1 MKIKKL
7 LCAVLAA
14 VAVLPTV
21 SAFAMSTAE
30 FDNGM
35 RNGINYFNR
44 GLYYEA
50 RDEFQWFCDYNWGNM
65 NSGQQQYAL
74 DYLGAAKQKT
84 ALWEKIEKKKK
95 ALTDFL
101 NDGIY
106 SYYDKIKADPYS
118 DYASDSEFE
127 YSTHLPVNYA
137 FFNMDNDP
145 LGSEELVT
153 YTRINFDSEY
163 PQYCFSVWNYNRM
176 GQVFSVMSKREQNTR
191 MMYQYGVVGMNGKN
205 YICECTG
212 ETNSSHVLKIRNLY
226 EYSDGALTKVKSV
239 YYADY
244 VDAYQIA
251 DDPEMYL
258 IDGQNV
264 SKSACE
270 NLINQI
276 DNNIMFF

>member
-7 LCAVLAA
+7 LCAALAA
-14 VAVLPTV
+14 VTAMPTV

-106 SYYDKIKADPYS
+106 SYYDKIKA
-118 DYASDSEFE
+118 E
-127 YSTHLPVNYA
+127 
-137 FFNMDNDP
+137 
-145 LGSEELVT
+145 
-153 YTRINFDSEY
+153 R
-163 PQYCFSVWNYNRM
+163 
-176 GQVFSVMSKREQNTR
+176 
-191 MMYQYGVVGMNGKN
+191 GVILWQK
-205 YICECTG
+205 
-212 ETNSSHVLKIRNLY
+212 K
-226 EYSDGALTKVKSV
+226 
-239 YYADY
+239 
-244 VDAYQIA
+244 
-251 DDPEMYL
+251 
-258 IDGQNV
+258 
-264 SKSACE
+264 
-270 NLINQI
+270 
-276 DNNIMFF
+276 

>member
-1 MKIKKL
+1 MEIKKL
-7 LCAVLAA
+7 LCAALAA
-14 VAVLPTV
+14 MAAVPTV

-65 NSGQQQYAL
+65 NSGQQKYAL

-127 YSTHLPVNYA
+127 YSTHLPVN
-137 FFNMDNDP
+137 
-145 LGSEELVT
+145 
-153 YTRINFDSEY
+153 
-163 PQYCFSVWNYNRM
+163 
-176 GQVFSVMSKREQNTR
+176 
-191 MMYQYGVVGMNGKN
+191 
-205 YICECTG
+205 
-212 ETNSSHVLKIRNLY
+212 
-226 EYSDGALTKVKSV
+226 
-239 YYADY
+239 
-244 VDAYQIA
+244 
-251 DDPEMYL
+251 
-258 IDGQNV
+258 
-264 SKSACE
+264 
-270 NLINQI
+270 
-276 DNNIMFF
+276 